1 MFMVLLVVLT
11 VVIPIATFL
20 LWNQWYLTMHA
31 SMILVATELTKRPD
45 NYFVLTSPD
54 PYTLEAIQNPDMHI
68 KVTFV
73 EEDKVT
79 FLDQVEEHDT
89 PNVEFEEKYYHINV
103 MVDLIVPFLQLILL
117 AEITGLV
124 VCWYVVI
131 HKYRRKP
138 QQKNDRK
145 DSPDASIQTNW
156 FQVVIFIE
164 YVYQPR

>member
-1 MFMVLLVVLT
+1 
-11 VVIPIATFL
+11 
-20 LWNQWYLTMHA
+20 
-31 SMILVATELTKRPD
+31 MILVATELTERPD

-54 PYTLEAIQNPDMHI
+54 PYTLEALQNPGMHV

-79 FLDQVEEHDT
+79 FLDQAEEHDT

-103 MVDLIVPFLQLILL
+103 IVDLIIPFLQLILL
-117 AEITGLV
+117 VELTGLV

-131 HKYRRKP
+131 HKNLRKP

-145 DSPDASIQTNW
+145 DSPDDSVQTS
-156 FQVVIFIE
+156 
-164 YVYQPR
+164 YVPNSYLH

>member
-31 SMILVATELTKRPD
+31 SKILIATELTERPD

-54 PYTLEAIQNPDMHI
+54 PYTLEAIQNPDMDV

-79 FLDQVEEHDT
+79 FLDQAEEYDT
-89 PNVEFEEKYYHINV
+89 NNVEFEGKYYHINV
-103 MVDLIVPFLQLILL
+103 TVDLIVPFLQLILL
-117 AEITGLV
+117 VEITGLV

-131 HKYRRKP
+131 HKYRQKP

-145 DSPDASIQTNW
+145 DSPDDSVQTS
-156 FQVVIFIE
+156 
-164 YVYQPR
+164 YVPSSYLH

>member
-1 MFMVLLVVLT
+1 MVSLAVLT
-11 VVIPIATFL
+11 VVIPIATVL
-20 LWNQWYLTMHA
+20 LYNQWFLTMHA
-31 SMILVATELTKRPD
+31 SMILVATELTERPD

-54 PYTLEAIQNPDMHI
+54 PYTLEALQNPGMHV

-79 FLDQVEEHDT
+79 FLDQAEEHDT

-103 MVDLIVPFLQLILL
+103 MVDLIIPFLQLILL
-117 AEITGLV
+117 VELTGLV

-131 HKYRRKP
+131 HKNLRKP

-145 DSPDASIQTNW
+145 DSPDDSVQTS
-156 FQVVIFIE
+156 
-164 YVYQPR
+164 YVPNSYLH

>member
-1 MFMVLLVVLT
+1 MFMVLLAILT

-20 LWNQWYLTMHA
+20 LWKQWYLTMAAH
-31 SMILVATELTKRPD
+31 MILVATELTERPD

-54 PYTLEAIQNPDMHI
+54 PFTLEAIQNPGMYI
-68 KVTFV
+68 GVTFV

-79 FLDQVEEHDT
+79 FLDLAEEHDT

-117 AEITGLV
+117 VELAGIV

-131 HKYRRKP
+131 RKYRRKP
-138 QQKNDRK
+138 QQKNDRE
-145 DSPDASIQTNW
+145 DNPDDGVQIS
-156 FQVVIFIE
+156 
-164 YVYQPR
+164 YVPSSYLH